1 MGERGPVPAR
11 DDDLARPRA
20 RRGGD
25 VQDVT
30 VGELRPAIIP
40 EPDAAWHP
48 IARQLW
54 DSLRTS
60 GQTDFYQSSDWA
72 IAFSLCDDISY
83 YKRSSKRSGQMLT
96 AIYSAMSS
104 LLVTEGDRRRVRV
117 ELRRPEPS
125 GESASVTAIAD
136 YKRRLG
142 VG

>member
-1 MGERGPVPAR
+1 MGVRGPVPNR
-11 DDDLARPRA
+11 DEDLARPRH
-20 RRGGD
+20 RKGGD

-30 VGELRPAIIP
+30 VGQSRPALIP
-40 EPDAAWHP
+40 EPDPDWHP

-60 GQTDFYQSSDWA
+60 GQSDFYQSSDWA

-83 YKRSSKRSGQMLT
+83 YKRASKRSGQMLT
-96 AIYSAMSS
+96 AIYSAMST
-104 LLVTEGDRRRVRV
+104 LLLTEGDRRRVRV
-117 ELRRPEPS
+117 ELRKPEPS
-125 GESASVTAIAD
+125 GESASVTAIAE